1 MTSVSTY
8 QLLIDAVT
16 QAEHDQSLF
25 QSELGN
31 ELQGA
36 VHTELV
42 ALGGKM
48 IKRFRAFVD
57 MGKVFADQQQPNVL
71 AKMLEAVQ
79 DYEYLLMPPKVFGGY
94 CPCLKP
100 ARSGPEYDKRY
111 LIVRCKVVAGTFL
124 AHSILIESKGEK
136 INMDSM
142 HFADYSNKM
151 NGIFNS
157 LQSIQ
162 TRGSDAARET
172 AKNEILAALELV
184 NRFMKSF
191 EEETAE
197 FKAEVRRR
205 LASTN
210 ELLTSRPA
218 GESGGISRR
227 ILVKAQS
234 SLQEI
239 MNSAAGVSLTKA
251 KEAVDELERL
261 NKELKD
267 ARAAQV
273 TEFQALE
280 DRMQANN
287 IMDMLYRLR
296 EDMEIVNSDAGSK
309 IRDALKRWN
318 LVKSQ
323 SAQRPVAEY
332 TEESETGLPGLSG
345 LPINIPGPS
354 GKGLAEVGQSFRN
367 VGSDIKGVAHDIK
380 SDLKNFG
387 NAITGVGKMA
397 TGAVTSSAA
406 KTKKKATELLGL
418 DSGPQSTGGKYTAQ
432 VNGGQS
438 QAGGG
443 GAGGRPSM
451 SKSSSI
457 F

>member
-8 QLLIDAVT
+8 QLLIDTIT

-25 QSELGN
+25 ESELGN
-31 ELQGA
+31 ELQG
-36 VHTELV
+36 VQHSELV
-42 ALGGKM
+42 SLGNKM
-48 IKRFRAFVD
+48 IKRFRIFVD

-71 AKMLEAVQ
+71 AKMLEALQ

-151 NGIFNS
+151 NSIFNN

-162 TRGSDAARET
+162 TKGNDAARET

-205 LASTN
+205 IASTS

-239 MNSAAGVSLTKA
+239 MNSAAGVSLSKS
-251 KEAVDELERL
+251 KEAVDDLERL
-261 NKELKD
+261 NKELKN
-267 ARAAQV
+267 ARTSQV
-273 TEFQALE
+273 AEFQSLE

-287 IMDMLYRLR
+287 ILDMLYRLR

-323 SAQRPVAEY
+323 STQRPVAEY
-332 TEESETGLPGLSG
+332 SEESESSLPGLSG
-345 LPINIPGPS
+345 LPLSLPGPS

-380 SDLKNFG
+380 SDFKNFG

-418 DSGPQSTGGKYTAQ
+418 DSSAPQSTGGKYTAQ
-432 VNGGQS
+432 ANGSGGQ
-438 QAGGG
+438 QQGGG
-443 GAGGRPSM
+443 SRPSM